1 MATQLHAA
9 PAEGQVAGRTD
20 GARLAI
26 EALQANGIDAIFGL
40 VGTPITDGGN
50 ISPTSTP

>member
-9 PAEGQVAGRTD
+9 TAEGQVAERTD
-20 GARLAI
+20 GAHLVI
-26 EALQANGIDAIFGL
+26 EALQANGIHTTFGL
-40 VGTPITDGGN
+40 VGIPITDGGN